1 MGRVF
6 AFRKK
11 NWKGHILILQMPK
24 LQFSQSTLL
33 LEDDIIKY
41 LQKKPQRK
49 PKPKQMEIA
58 KTGNQMS

>member
-1 MGRVF
+1 
-6 AFRKK
+6 
-11 NWKGHILILQMPK
+11 MPK